1 MRQARILLCTILI
14 LGIVPALSINSI
26 SRVYAETPY
35 SLNPV
40 PAFTQEGRT
49 VSLVLT
55 VNNAFGGTP
64 YEFRFSVTDPAGRT
78 VQSALQ
84 NYTTSPGQNSF
95 SILVGYPSTTFSGSN
110 SLAGKYATWVDQILP
125 VAMPKV
131 ATSSFVLS
139 ITDNLAYERTQ
150 TVGIQASRYNA
161 SESVSVTI
169 RTQTT
174 STLVFSQTI
183 LATPSGLVLTSWK
196 IPRNATIDNYVLT
209 LTGTTTFKSPADV
222 QPFSVR
228 VATFSIASITSAKS
242 AYQRTE
248 TMNFSFQPFY
258 PDGTIASTGV
268 ALLTLERPDRVNSTL
283 TATYDNS
290 SQTFRASYR
299 TAADNQTG
307 TWTAILG
314 PHAYSDAYGNISP
327 SNTITNSPQLAPA
340 TLSVTVTAN
349 TNFAVGQ
356 QAKFNASITYPDGT
370 AFQSGTV
377 VVYLLFSGTPTVNNT
392 VPVVFDTGLMIWIG
406 TYTPRATDPGGL
418 WSLVVR
424 ASDASIP
431 SNNGSATRAI
441 TLENNTTS
449 PGGSA
454 SFPLYYFGIIAA
466 LVAGLLAAIL
476 VILKRRKV
484 THARLKIDLEAVRS
498 EAGQIENQ
506 DFFKS
511 VRDQVNKDKD
521 K

>member
-1 MRQARILLCTILI
+1 MRQARILLCTVLI

-78 VQSALQ
+78 VQSPLQ

-174 STLVFSQTI
+174 ST
-183 LATPSGLVLTSWK
+183 
-196 IPRNATIDNYVLT
+196 
-209 LTGTTTFKSPADV
+209 
-222 QPFSVR
+222 
-228 VATFSIASITSAKS
+228 AKS

-290 SQTFRASYR
+290 SQTFMASYR

-340 TLSVTVTAN
+340 TLSVIVTAN

-418 WSLVVR
+418 WSLVVK

-441 TLENNTTS
+441 TLQNNTTS
-449 PGGSA
+449 PGESA

-466 LVAGLLAAIL
+466 LIAGLLAAIL
-476 VILKRRKV
+476 VVLKRRKV

>member
-1 MRQARILLCTILI
+1 M
-14 LGIVPALSINSI
+14 
-26 SRVYAETPY
+26 
-35 SLNPV
+35 
-40 PAFTQEGRT
+40 
-49 VSLVLT
+49 
-55 VNNAFGGTP
+55 
-64 YEFRFSVTDPAGRT
+64 
-78 VQSALQ
+78 
-84 NYTTSPGQNSF
+84 
-95 SILVGYPSTTFSGSN
+95 
-110 SLAGKYATWVDQILP
+110 
-125 VAMPKV
+125 
-131 ATSSFVLS
+131 
-139 ITDNLAYERTQ
+139 
-150 TVGIQASRYNA
+150 
-161 SESVSVTI
+161 
-169 RTQTT
+169 
-174 STLVFSQTI
+174 
-183 LATPSGLVLTSWK
+183 
-196 IPRNATIDNYVLT
+196 
-209 LTGTTTFKSPADV
+209 
-222 QPFSVR
+222 
-228 VATFSIASITSAKS
+228 
-242 AYQRTE
+242 
-248 TMNFSFQPFY
+248 
-258 PDGTIASTGV
+258 
-268 ALLTLERPDRVNSTL
+268 
-283 TATYDNS
+283 
-290 SQTFRASYR
+290 ASYR

-340 TLSVTVTAN
+340 TLSVIVTAN

-418 WSLVVR
+418 WSLVVK

-441 TLENNTTS
+441 TLQNNTTS
-449 PGGSA
+449 PGESA

-466 LVAGLLAAIL
+466 LIAGLLAAIL
-476 VILKRRKV
+476 VVLKRRKV

>member
-1 MRQARILLCTILI
+1 ML
-14 LGIVPALSINSI
+14 
-26 SRVYAETPY
+26 
-35 SLNPV
+35 
-40 PAFTQEGRT
+40 
-49 VSLVLT
+49 
-55 VNNAFGGTP
+55 
-64 YEFRFSVTDPAGRT
+64 FR
-78 VQSALQ
+78 
-84 NYTTSPGQNSF
+84 
-95 SILVGYPSTTFSGSN
+95 STT
-110 SLAGKYATWVDQILP
+110 V
-125 VAMPKV
+125 
-131 ATSSFVLS
+131 
-139 ITDNLAYERTQ
+139 
-150 TVGIQASRYNA
+150 
-161 SESVSVTI
+161 
-169 RTQTT
+169 
-174 STLVFSQTI
+174 
-183 LATPSGLVLTSWK
+183 
-196 IPRNATIDNYVLT
+196 
-209 LTGTTTFKSPADV
+209 KSPADV

-290 SQTFRASYR
+290 SQTFRANYR
-299 TAADNQTG
+299 TTADNQTG

-340 TLSVTVTAN
+340 TLTVTVTAN

-370 AFQSGTV
+370 TFQSGTV

-406 TYTPRATDPGGL
+406 TYTPRTTDPGGL
-418 WSLVVR
+418 WSLVVK
-424 ASDASIP
+424 ASDDSIP

-454 SFPLYYFGIIAA
+454 SFPLYYFGILVA
-466 LVAGLLAAIL
+466 LIAGLLAAIL